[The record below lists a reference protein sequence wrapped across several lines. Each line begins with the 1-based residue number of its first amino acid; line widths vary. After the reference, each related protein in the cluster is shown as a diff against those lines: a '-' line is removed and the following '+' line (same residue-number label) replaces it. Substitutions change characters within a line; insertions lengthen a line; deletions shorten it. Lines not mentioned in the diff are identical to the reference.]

1 MEEFSRP
8 TGGWT
13 RSPTA
18 KKPSECY
25 RGCGNDDSHLRE
37 TSRRQDPEEH
47 PSSISAFPQSLQGL
61 RERGCGPWDL
71 RTEDKVR
78 SRRAQGRVLLL
89 QVGVYGRK
97 RRGRP
102 PHGLDALPEDGK
114 QAGYLSRRRPRA
126 RPCPPVRRGE
136 AAVPGRISIPR
147 CAHGNR
153 GVQSLHRGRTAARDD
168 GSGVVQI
175 PEGRVDGR
183 RRREEAR
190 PKRRGEG
197 SGETHPQEIQE
208 PLGVGEIRSPVTDP
222 PPPPAPRRVGT
233 NNPARPHTQTRAGTD
248 ARTPLI
254 RSTP

>member
-13 RSPTA
+13 QSPTA

-47 PSSISAFPQSLQGL
+47 PPSVPALPRSLQGL
-61 RERGCGPWDL
+61 RERGRGPWDL

-89 QVGVYGRK
+89 QVGVYGGK

-114 QAGYLSRRRPRA
+114 QAGYLSRRRARA
-126 RPCPPVRRGE
+126 RPWPLVRREE
-136 AAVPGRISIPR
+136 AAVHGRISIPR

-197 SGETHPQEIQE
+197 SGETHPQETQE
-208 PLGVGEIRSPVTDP
+208 PLGVGEIRSPVTAPTPPPLGDRPRKTIPPNP
-222 PPPPAPRRVGT
+222 PPPPRGT
-233 NNPARPHTQTRAGTD
+233 
-248 ARTPLI
+248 
-254 RSTP
+254 

>member
-13 RSPTA
+13 QSPTA

-37 TSRRQDPEEH
+37 TSRRQEPEERA
-47 PSSISAFPQSLQGL
+47 PSVRALPRSLQGL
-61 RERGCGPWDL
+61 RERGRGPWDL

-78 SRRAQGRVLLL
+78 SRRAQGRVLLF

-153 GVQSLHRGRTAARDD
+153 GVHSLHRCMAAALDEGRGGGRIT
-168 GSGVVQI
+168 G
-175 PEGRVDGR
+175 GRVDWTR
-183 RRREEAR
+183 R
-190 PKRRGEG
+190 P
-197 SGETHPQEIQE
+197 
-208 PLGVGEIRSPVTDP
+208 
-222 PPPPAPRRVGT
+222 
-233 NNPARPHTQTRAGTD
+233 
-248 ARTPLI
+248 
-254 RSTP
+254 

>member
-13 RSPTA
+13 QSPTA

-153 GVQSLHRGRTAARDD
+153 GVQSLHRGRTAARND

-208 PLGVGEIRSPVTDP
+208 PLGVGEIRSPVTDAP
-222 PPPPAPRRVGT
+222 PEYVFAADQT
-233 NNPARPHTQTRAGTD
+233 YRPYRHPKRWQSYRY
-248 ARTPLI
+248 
-254 RSTP
+254 